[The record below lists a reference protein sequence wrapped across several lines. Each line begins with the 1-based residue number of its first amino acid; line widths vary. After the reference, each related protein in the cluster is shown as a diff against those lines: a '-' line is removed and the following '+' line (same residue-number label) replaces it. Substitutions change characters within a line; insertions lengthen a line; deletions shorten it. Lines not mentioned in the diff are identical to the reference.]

1 MIAKGGMKDDFKL
14 FLLNN
19 YKWNRP
25 VINWESSQH
34 YLLLFIFIH
43 SLRPCNLILLQ
54 ALKINWTSKPLPV
67 CLPCSILLLWSFRKL
82 FFSLT
87 SRPLA
92 IILVW
97 QKSLALHFFLITY
110 LWPTSIDFFFVI
122 NKAMNLLIKILKL
135 QC

>member
-97 QKSLALHFFLITY
+97 QKKSGSAFLSHYLFVTHFH
-110 LWPTSIDFFFVI
+110 WFFFVI